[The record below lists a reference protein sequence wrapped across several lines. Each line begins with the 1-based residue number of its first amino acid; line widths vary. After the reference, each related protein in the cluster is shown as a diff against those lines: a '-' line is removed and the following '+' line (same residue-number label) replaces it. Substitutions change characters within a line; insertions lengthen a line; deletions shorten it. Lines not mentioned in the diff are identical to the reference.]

1 MFRFLH
7 LQGGFTEWKE
17 KADPSEIEWFFF
29 YPSHIER
36 IKVLSVTIG
45 KG

>member
-29 YPSHIER
+29 
-36 IKVLSVTIG
+36 LSKSYWKDKSVISYNR
-45 KG
+45 